1 MIKVDLRLFF
11 ISWLSFTTVSEP
23 EFESVRRWYKEET
36 KNSFKFFFLPEIV
49 FYRTCTWFK
58 KDLLNSLVHTKTSS
72 KLSILAILFV
82 AFYSKL
88 LPLVT
93 QRCCSDLCSIK
104 YVPKPNPLPPSLAVT
119 AYYSYC
125 SNCV

>member
-1 MIKVDLRLFF
+1 MIKVDLELFF

-23 EFESVRRWYKEET
+23 EFESVRCWYKEET
-36 KNSFKFFFLPEIV
+36 KNSFNFFFFTQDSI
-49 FYRTCTWFK
+49 
-58 KDLLNSLVHTKTSS
+58 LLHLYMVQKGSLDSLVHTKTSI

-93 QRCCSDLCSIK
+93 QRCCTDLCSIK
-104 YVPKPNPLPPSLAVT
+104 YVP
-119 AYYSYC
+119 
-125 SNCV
+125 